1 MHILR
6 IVLLVVA
13 LAASAFLSW
22 RFFDGALRYPVEA
35 NRLETK
41 QDQDTGRP
49 SPAQLTEE
57 RNAIAGLL
65 AEVPEF
71 GPYFEAMR
79 AAYPTD
85 HARILDGF
93 AERAVRGA
101 RTGTPDFYL
110 TEAMKALRH
119 SRGILA
125 AKASDAALQN
135 VFDRQFDVVSAMEAA
150 DPQVCTDFLH
160 GGAASGFFD
169 FAQANRP
176 LMAKLAQASLE
187 AMIDGQKS
195 ADKREAPADSDFRT
209 LEEALRSRGLGT
221 PEIESLLDARPP
233 DPPLPDAAMCHA
245 GRIYLETL
253 RDLPEDLRLRI
264 YALAIELQAR
274 T

>member
-6 IVLLVVA
+6 IVLLVIA
-13 LAASAFLSW
+13 LVASAFLSW
-22 RFFDGALRYPVEA
+22 RFFDGALHYQDEA
-35 NRLETK
+35 SRIEMKPEADRLS
-41 QDQDTGRP
+41 D
-49 SPAQLTEE
+49 AQVAEE
-57 RNAIAGLL
+57 RTAITGLL
-65 AEVPEF
+65 AQTPEF
-71 GPYFEAMR
+71 ASYFEAMR
-79 AAYPTD
+79 AAYPSD
-85 HARILDGF
+85 HTRILNTF
-93 AERAVRGA
+93 AERAVRGH

-110 TEAMKALRH
+110 TEATRALRH

-135 VFDRQFDVVSAMEAA
+135 VFDRQFDVISAMEAA
-150 DPQVCTDFLH
+150 DPQTCTDFLH

-176 LMAKLAQASLE
+176 LMAKLAQASLD

-195 ADKREAPADSDFRT
+195 TDKREAPGDSDFRT
-209 LEEALRSRGLGT
+209 LEEALRARGLGT
-221 PEIESLLDARPP
+221 PEIESLLDARTP

-245 GRIYLETL
+245 GRVYLETL

-274 T
+274 S